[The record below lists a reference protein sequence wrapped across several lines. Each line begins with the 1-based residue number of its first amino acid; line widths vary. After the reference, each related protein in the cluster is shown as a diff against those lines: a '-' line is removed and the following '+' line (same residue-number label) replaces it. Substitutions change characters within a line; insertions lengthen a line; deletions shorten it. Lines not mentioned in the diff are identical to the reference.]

1 MSVVGCIVIDGTR
14 YGTIFSG
21 QSSRVRFTTAAYL
34 ALSPVKRKSERLDDG
49 GSLVIWHKLRKSG
62 GVKEFYFRKIHP
74 GGSETNIK
82 IGVYPT
88 INLARAHKDAKEL
101 SKKAASCVDLRFLLA
116 EEDRERVEIELATK
130 R

>member
-1 MSVVGCIVIDGTR
+1 MIVVGCILIDGTR
-14 YGTIFSG
+14 YGTIFRIFIMG
-21 QSSRVRFTTAAYL
+21 KIFESSILGLKAG
-34 ALSPVKRKSERLDDG
+34 KRKSERLDDG
-49 GSLVIWHKLRKSG
+49 GSLLIWHKLRKSG
-62 GVKEFYFRKIHP
+62 GVKEFYVRKIHP

-88 INLARAHKDAKEL
+88 INLASARKEAKEL